1 VQVEQVS
8 WSLGSGWSSPAAGGA
23 APPGPALVDPQLVLV
38 FGGSTLPAD
47 DVIRAVRS
55 RYPSAVLAGCSTA
68 GEITGVAV
76 ADGTLAVTALRFAS
90 AHVRAAVEPCASAA
104 DARAAGER
112 LGATLTAPDL
122 AHVLVLSDGVGVHGS
137 ALAEG
142 LVATLPSHVA
152 VTGGLAGHAP
162 RSKRTWVLSG
172 DPWEPAGADACVPG
186 RAVAI
191 GLYGA
196 ALRVGFGCG
205 GGWDPFGPSRVI
217 TRAAGNVIHELD
229 GQPALALYQRYL
241 GDQAAGLPAAG
252 LAFPLELRSAG
263 DGAAGASVPMSGRRG
278 LPSAAAGGPPR
289 VRAMLS
295 IDTAAGCIAFAG
307 DTPVGDH
314 ARLMHANLDRLAD
327 GAFEAA
333 KRATDHAGVPGE
345 LAILV
350 SCVGRRQVLGQRVED
365 ELDCVREVLGEI
377 PTTGFYS
384 SGELCP
390 GGPAG
395 TGCELHNQ
403 TMTVTILSEEV
414 GSTR

>member
-1 VQVEQVS
+1 MQVEQVS
-8 WSLGSGWSSPAAGGA
+8 WSLGSGWSSPAGGD

-38 FGGSTLPAD
+38 FGGSTLAAD

-90 AHVRAAVEPCASAA
+90 AHVRAAVEPCATAA
-104 DARAAGER
+104 EARAAGER

-122 AHVLVLSDGVGVHGS
+122 AHVLVLSDGVGVHGT

-196 ALRVGFGCG
+196 ALRVGFACG

-263 DGAAGASVPMSGRRG
+263 
-278 LPSAAAGGPPR
+278 GPPR
-289 VRAMLS
+289 VRVMLAMDS
-295 IDTAAGCIAFAG
+295 TAGSLTFGG

-333 KRATDHAGVPGE
+333 QRAQDRAGVPGE

>member
-8 WSLGSGWSSPAAGGA
+8 WSLVSGWSSPATGGA

-38 FGGSTLPAD
+38 FGGSSLPGD

-55 RYPSAVLAGCSTA
+55 RYPSAMLAGCSTA
-68 GEITGVAV
+68 GEITGAAV

-90 AHVRAAVEPCASAA
+90 AHVRAAVEPCATAGE
-104 DARAAGER
+104 ARAAGER

-122 AHVLVLSDGVGVHGS
+122 AHVLVLSNGLAVHGT
-137 ALAEG
+137 ALVEG

-152 VTGGLAGHAP
+152 VTGGLAGHGA

-172 DPWEPAGADACVPG
+172 DPWEPAGADACAPG

-191 GLYGA
+191 GLYGG

-217 TRAAGNVIHELD
+217 TRAAGNVIYELD
-229 GQPALALYQRYL
+229 HQPALALYQRYL

-263 DGAAGASVPMSGRRG
+263 
-278 LPSAAAGGPPR
+278 GPPR
-289 VRAMLS
+289 VRAMLAMDEATGS
-295 IDTAAGCIAFAG
+295 IAFAG

-333 KRATDHAGVPGE
+333 KQARHRAGVAGG

-365 ELDCVREVLGEI
+365 ELECVREVLGEI

-390 GGPAG
+390 SGPAG